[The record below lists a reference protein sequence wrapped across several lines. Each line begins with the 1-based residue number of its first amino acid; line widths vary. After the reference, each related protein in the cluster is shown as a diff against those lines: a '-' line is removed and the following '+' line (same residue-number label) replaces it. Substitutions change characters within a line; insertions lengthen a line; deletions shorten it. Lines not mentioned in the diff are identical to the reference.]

1 MIKNGSPS
9 LRLAVVGLGFGA
21 EFVPLYLA
29 HPDVGD
35 VVLVEPD
42 EARRSAVAARYGL
55 ARGHGDL
62 DEALASGGLDA
73 VHLLTPVPTHA
84 ALTLRC
90 LEAGL
95 HVACAVPMATT
106 SADLDLIIFAAES
119 RGLVYQMME
128 TSVFSREF
136 RFVRSLHQRG
146 SLGRLTLYSG
156 SHVQN
161 LDGFPTYW
169 QGYPPMHYS
178 THALSPALALLDT
191 EVVAV
196 TAHGSGV
203 LTEGRRTGE
212 YDNPFPAEVALFTL
226 RDSAVLAQVTMA
238 FFQTGR
244 SYYEGFSVY
253 GDRGGVEWPADNFGP
268 LTVHVMTSPEPGSR
282 GNAVNSTAVEP
293 PDHVADLPEPLRPF
307 VAGGGHGGS
316 HPYLVDAFVTAVLG
330 RRPSPVGARVAATW
344 TAPGIAAHASALAG
358 GTRIDVPAFR
368 HDTTDVSADR

>member
-1 MIKNGSPS
+1 MIKDGSPS

-62 DEALASGGLDA
+62 DDALASGGFDA

-146 SLGRLTLYSG
+146 SLREA
-156 SHVQN
+156 
-161 LDGFPTYW
+161 
-169 QGYPPMHYS
+169 
-178 THALSPALALLDT
+178 HALQRQPRAESRRLPDVLAGLS
-191 EVVAV
+191 
-196 TAHGSGV
+196 AH
-203 LTEGRRTGE
+203 
-212 YDNPFPAEVALFTL
+212 ALF
-226 RDSAVLAQVTMA
+226 DPCAQSRARTA
-238 FFQTGR
+238 RHR
-244 SYYEGFSVY
+244 SS
-253 GDRGGVEWPADNFGP
+253 
-268 LTVHVMTSPEPGSR
+268 
-282 GNAVNSTAVEP
+282 
-293 PDHVADLPEPLRPF
+293 
-307 VAGGGHGGS
+307 GGHRPRVRCAHRG
-316 HPYLVDAFVTAVLG
+316 PPNRWVRQPVPG
-330 RRPSPVGARVAATW
+330 RGRALH
-344 TAPGIAAHASALAG
+344 AP
-358 GTRIDVPAFR
+358 
-368 HDTTDVSADR
+368 